1 MAACTQGN
9 KFSEMKLDVLCSCK
23 ELVRKNL
30 SGEGFALA
38 CGLGGLCPLFDSVCF
53 IAMVKK
59 ACGRSCSYHGGQ
71 EVETLAGRGKDKLLV
86 GGCPARPNSR
96 VGPIS

>member
-1 MAACTQGN
+1 MAACTWGN
-9 KFSEMKLDVLCSCK
+9 KFSEMELDVLCSCK

-86 GGCPARPNSR
+86 GGCPARPNSQ